1 MNTVYID
8 VVFVVN
14 MCIDYMLLFMTS
26 SFLHIKTSFF
36 KLILSSVVGSLFAV
50 AIAVFQPEDVLKLI
64 LTISVLPL
72 VLFLCY
78 GSRRPITFLK
88 IFITYFSVSV
98 LLGGFA
104 TLFDLYL
111 GELNNRM
118 FVMFLCL
125 TVFIVVFSKSI
136 VIIGKETNMKRVRA
150 VVEYQDNLIE
160 ICLLCDSGNLLV
172 EPYKQL
178 PVIML
183 DGRFKKKF
191 DVSSDCDY
199 RIIKFKSASGVDFAG
214 VIFPKNI
221 SVYHKR
227 KTGIDAAIGFVKEG
241 LFSGCEYDGII
252 PSCLIDNL

>member
-14 MCIDYMLLFMTS
+14 MCIDYMILFMTS
-26 SFLHIKTSFF
+26 SFLQIRTSFF
-36 KLILSSVVGSLFAV
+36 KLMLGSAVGSVFAV
-50 AIAVFQPEDVLKLI
+50 IVAVFQLNDTLKL
-64 LTISVLPL
+64 LFTIFVLPL
-72 VLFLCY
+72 VLFASY

-88 IFITYFSVSV
+88 ILITYFSVSV
-98 LLGGFA
+98 LFGGFVA
-104 TLFDLYL
+104 LFRQYF
-111 GELNNRM
+111 GELQNRM
-118 FVMFLCL
+118 FVMLLCL
-125 TVFIVVFSKSI
+125 TVFIVVFSKSV
-136 VIIGKETNMKRVRA
+136 VILGKEVNMKRVRA
-150 VVEYQDNLIE
+150 VVEYQNILIE

-178 PVIML
+178 PVILL
-183 DGRFKKKF
+183 DGKLIKEF
-191 DVSSDCDY
+191 DVDPESDC
-199 RIIKFKSASGVDFAG
+199 RIIKFKSVSGVDFAG

-221 SVYHKR
+221 NVYHKR